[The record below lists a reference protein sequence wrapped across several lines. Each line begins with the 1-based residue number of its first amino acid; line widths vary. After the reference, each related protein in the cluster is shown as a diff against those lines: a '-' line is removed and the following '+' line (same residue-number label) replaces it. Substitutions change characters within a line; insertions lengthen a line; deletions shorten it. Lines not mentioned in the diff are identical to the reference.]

1 MGTATRVYIS
11 LALIATALIFAARG
25 PVFWGLIAGGVLAY
39 FLFPL
44 VIQGLLAPLER
55 RVLAASRRDATGLLQ
70 EVRARRLVRQFAP
83 HAWLTLQEGR
93 LHLRRGDGKAASRA
107 FTETVRLSRGADAP
121 GLISAQA
128 HALLIADQPEQTRE
142 LLTQLS
148 KQHPLSPTDHL
159 HLGLA
164 LLAGKARGPEAL
176 EHVRAAETG
185 LGAHPR
191 MLAALALAL
200 HRNDEALP
208 ALAALQQ
215 AQDALGSEPDPYDE
229 ALVQRGTKLLRT
241 VQKAQ
246 QKRERKPAEAQIPTQ
261 APRIAVVAPVTPV
274 GPETKVKSP
283 RKAKKEERRT
293 ARRAAKAEKRVQVV
307 EPVKSK
313 KAGKSATKPVA
324 AKAAAKVG
332 AVTPVEAKSVEAK
345 VATKPVEVKPVV
357 AEARP
362 VEAKSVVA
370 EARPVEAKSVVAEA
384 KPVEVKP
391 VVAEAKPVEVKPVVA
406 EAKPVEVKPVV
417 AEAKPVETRSVV
429 AEARPI
435 IEVKPVVAES
445 RPVETKPV
453 VAEARPIIEVKPVV
467 EVKPVAASMP
477 VFPPVTPVVRP
488 EVMRVP
494 APPTGAALFGS
505 LAPGAPRSAVPV
517 PAVPGLP
524 RAPVATPVPKAMPGI
539 TPPIAGAAPL
549 LRPPMVTSSSAAPWA
564 GTAPPS
570 LARHLPPPTGLPS
583 RPEAMPL
590 PRAPGAVVMPMAPSA
605 AAPPV
610 PQSLA
615 QALPDTD
622 DGWDDM
628 LDALEA
634 DAPSSPR

>member
-357 AEARP
+357 AEA
-362 VEAKSVVA
+362 
-370 EARPVEAKSVVAEA
+370 
-384 KPVEVKP
+384 
-391 VVAEAKPVEVKPVVA
+391 
-406 EAKPVEVKPVV
+406 
-417 AEAKPVETRSVV
+417 KPVETRSVV

>member
-148 KQHPLSPTDHL
+148 KQHALSPTDHL

-164 LLAGKARGPEAL
+164 LLAGKGRGPEAL

-246 QKRERKPAEAQIPTQ
+246 QKRERKPAGAQLPTQ
-261 APRIAVVAPVTPV
+261 AAPRIAVVAPVTPV
-274 GPETKVKSP
+274 GPETKAKSP

-313 KAGKSATKPVA
+313 KVGKSATKGIAEAGKSATKPVA
-324 AKAAAKVG
+324 VKV
-332 AVTPVEAKSVEAK
+332 VEARVETKPVAAEVETKPVAVKVETRVVEAK
-345 VATKPVEVKPVV
+345 VET
-357 AEARP
+357 
-362 VEAKSVVA
+362 
-370 EARPVEAKSVVAEA
+370 
-384 KPVEVKP
+384 KP
-391 VVAEAKPVEVKPVVA
+391 VVAEAKLVEVRPVETKLVT
-406 EAKPVEVKPVV
+406 EAKPVE
-417 AEAKPVETRSVV
+417 A
-429 AEARPI
+429 
-435 IEVKPVVAES
+435 
-445 RPVETKPV
+445 KPV

-477 VFPPVTPVVRP
+477 VFPPVTPVTPAAPPVVRP

-524 RAPVATPVPKAMPGI
+524 RAPVAAPVPKAMPGI

-570 LARHLPPPTGLPS
+570 LARQLPPPTGLPGVPGLPS
-583 RPEAMPL
+583 HPEAMPL

-610 PQSLA
+610 PPSLA